1 MYIDGS
7 VDLGAKLLQGCGFM
21 LNFTPTAK
29 FSTSFFFEVWMA
41 ARQAAAGI
49 LMARD
54 HGDGAEMGN
63 PLTMSKL
70 ERFYTRQGPNLLKLG
85 SMF

>member
-7 VDLGAKLLQGCGFM
+7 VDVGAELLQGCGFM

-29 FSTSFFFEVWMA
+29 FSTSSFFEVWMA

-63 PLTMSKL
+63 PLTMSTL